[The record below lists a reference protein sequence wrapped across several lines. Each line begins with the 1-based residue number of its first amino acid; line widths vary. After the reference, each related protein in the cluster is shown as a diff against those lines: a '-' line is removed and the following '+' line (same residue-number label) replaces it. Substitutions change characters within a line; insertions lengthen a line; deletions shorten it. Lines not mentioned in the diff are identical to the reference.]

1 MTSVE
6 KSREWAE
13 VLVQWL
19 DQASSRFR
27 YYDRLC
33 DEIRDMSQVRVIL
46 RYGKTKSE
54 LMRIRDKELEKYLTN
69 R

>member
-33 DEIRDMSQVRVIL
+33 DEIRDMSPFSVML
-46 RYGKTKSE
+46 KYGRRKSE
-54 LMRIRDKELEKYLTN
+54 IIRTRDIELEKYLTN